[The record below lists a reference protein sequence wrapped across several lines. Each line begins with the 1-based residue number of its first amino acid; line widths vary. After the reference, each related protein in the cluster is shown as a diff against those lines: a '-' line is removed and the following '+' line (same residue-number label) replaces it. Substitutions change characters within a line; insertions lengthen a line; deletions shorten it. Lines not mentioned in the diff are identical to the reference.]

1 MPASLMVAALEKV
14 NNRESVWGEVSVGR
28 SSMEIKLRKARPGD
42 QDKVIWVESKS
53 TPNLSYVPHVWDMFL
68 GDETG
73 DWSVAELNGEIVGC
87 GKYTI
92 LPDGSA
98 WLETLRVI
106 PERQGLGVGK
116 RLYER
121 WFELARSQGVATMRM
136 YTGTG
141 NVVSKGLA
149 ERFGLRV
156 AGTYKEARMQCTKDA
171 STSTAG
177 FKQVRDPEK
186 AVELLMPLSGKWAGF
201 LVMNRTFYRFTPD
214 LCSYLAEGGMVYEDH
229 TTGSVV
235 TLGARF
241 MPEDALHIGVLEGD
255 LRACLDF
262 ALSKGRERGAG
273 RLNIQYPPSAN
284 DVHEALTGYGF
295 SVGASD
301 FIVMEVHLDR

>member
-1 MPASLMVAALEKV
+1 M
-14 NNRESVWGEVSVGR
+14 EV
-28 SSMEIKLRKARPGD
+28 KLRKARPED
-42 QDKVIWVESKS
+42 REKVIWVEFKS

-106 PERQGLGVGK
+106 PERQGLGAGK

-121 WFELARSQGVATMRM
+121 WFELAQNQGVATMRM

-149 ERFGLRV
+149 ERYGLRV
-156 AGTYKEARMQCTKDA
+156 ASTYKEARMPCNKEA
-171 STSTAG
+171 STKAPK
-177 FKQVRDPEK
+177 FRQVADPEE
-186 AVELLMPLSGKWAGF
+186 AARLLMPLKDKWVGF
-201 LVMNRTFYRFTPD
+201 LVMNRTFYEFTPA
-214 LCSYLAEGGMVYEDH
+214 LCRYLAESGMVYADPG
-229 TTGSVV
+229 TGSVV

-241 MPEDALHIGVLEGD
+241 MPEDALHIGVIDGD
-255 LRACLDF
+255 LRSCLDF
-262 ALSKGRERGAG
+262 AMSTCLERGAR
-273 RLNIQYPPSAN
+273 RLNVQYPPTAK
-284 DVHEALTGYGF
+284 DVREALTGYGF

-301 FIVMEVHLDR
+301 FIVMETRLNV

>member
-1 MPASLMVAALEKV
+1 M
-14 NNRESVWGEVSVGR
+14 
-28 SSMEIKLRKARPGD
+28 RKARPGD
-42 QDKVIWVESKS
+42 RDKVIWVESLS

-73 DWSVAELNGEIVGC
+73 DWSVAELDGEMVGC

-121 WFELARSQGVATMRM
+121 WFELARSHGVSTMRM

-149 ERFGLRV
+149 ERYGLRV
-156 AGTYKEARMQCTKDA
+156 AGTYKEARMPCTEDA
-171 STSTAG
+171 KSVDG
-177 FKQVRDPEK
+177 FRQVRDPEK
-186 AVELLMPLSGKWAGF
+186 AAELLMPLGDKWAGF
-201 LVMNRTFYRFTPD
+201 LVMNRTFYRFSPA
-214 LCSYLAEGGMVYEDH
+214 LCSYLAENDMVYEDPG
-229 TTGSVV
+229 TGSVV
-235 TLGARF
+235 ALGARF
-241 MPEDALHIGVLEGD
+241 MPWEALHIGVMGGD

-262 ALSKGRERGAG
+262 ALITGRRRGAG
-273 RLNIQYPPSAN
+273 RLNIQYPPSAM

-295 SVGASD
+295 SVGASG
-301 FIVMEVHLDR
+301 FIVMEVTLE